1 VRVRPKT
8 QVLEREDNMNT
19 PQYPSD
25 IRNKEFRKTIG
36 YYYTFLVIILAAVFL
51 TGCVGNMPSS
61 LEVGAHYAKT
71 AYNKCEA
78 LDNWQCLWYDE

>member
-1 VRVRPKT
+1 
-8 QVLEREDNMNT
+8 M
-19 PQYPSD
+19 
-25 IRNKEFRKTIG
+25 IRISTIC
-36 YYYTFLVIILAAVFL
+36 IAAL
-51 TGCVGNMPSS
+51 LLSGCMTT